1 MSLVLKILKEMYEAE
16 FNYKGVKVNGFGI
29 PTAFLANSKSER
41 DTLYRLNREG
51 YIKKDEGGWRIT
63 NQGKKKLKKSD
74 YLKSFNSPFSSQSKR
89 NLLLTF
95 DIPES
100 QKVKREWLRMHL
112 KRFNYKMVQR
122 SVWVGPSPLPKE
134 FLDYLKEIKI
144 EKYIKTIKLSKNQN

>member
-1 MSLVLKILKEMYEAE
+1 MSLVLNILKEVYEAE
-16 FNYKGVKVNGFGI
+16 FNYKGVRVNGFGI
-29 PTAFLANSKSER
+29 PTAFLASGKSER
-41 DTLYRLNREG
+41 DTLYRLSREG

-63 NQGKKKLKKSD
+63 NQGKSKLKKAD
-74 YLKSFNSPFSSQSKR
+74 YLKSFHSPFSSQSKR

-112 KRFNYKMVQR
+112 KEFNYKMVQR

-144 EKYIKTIKLSKNQN
+144 EKYIKTIKLSKNQK

>member
-1 MSLVLKILKEMYEAE
+1 MSLVLDILKQIHEAE
-16 FNYKGVKVNGFGI
+16 FNYKGVRVNGFGI
-29 PTAFLANSKSER
+29 PTALLLNRKSYR

-51 YIKKDEGGWRIT
+51 YIKRGEDGWRIT
-63 NQGKKKLKKSD
+63 AQGKNRLKKSD
-74 YLKSFNSPFSSQSKR
+74 YLKSFNSPFSSQSIR

-112 KRFNYKMVQR
+112 KEFNYKMIQR

-144 EKYIKTIKLSKNQN
+144 ERFIKTIKLPKNQK